1 MSGNAGRVLGA
12 AAAAVIA
19 CAAAAASPARAGAA
33 TASPAHAGAAAKLSA
48 PKSPGKTRPETGS
61 PSVPVPAPSAPRS
74 LRRCPPG
81 QATTVGP
88 RIAHVTTV
96 PWAQQ
101 ALDFSSAWNLSEG
114 QGVTV
119 AVVDSGVDYNPQ
131 LAGRVSAIDLTKTG
145 DEDCVGHGTAVAGI
159 IAASDLQARGVL
171 FTGVAP
177 LARIMSVK
185 VTNNDKKF
193 SSALLADGIYDAAFR
208 GAQVIN
214 VSATASSSPALR
226 AAVDYAL
233 SRNAV
238 IVAAGGNDTSGGKGP
253 FYPASYPGVLS
264 VGAVEHD
271 GALAPFSSLLSHV
284 AVTAPGWNITSTDL
298 DGYQD
303 QMAGTSFSAAYV
315 SGVAALVRARFPNM
329 SAALVIRRIVDT
341 ADGSAGLGTGNG
353 LVNPVLA
360 VTEILPSPASAS
372 AAPSPRPHPVS
383 VVRESPANRTAR
395 VTALTITACALAA
408 AALISVGAVAIRR
421 GRRRRWR
428 AARAPIPGD
437 DPGDAAPEPSDA
449 GIFGG

>member
-1 MSGNAGRVLGA
+1 MSGNAGRA
-12 AAAAVIA
+12 AAAAAAVMVVIA
-19 CAAAAASPARAGAA
+19 CAAAGAATPARAGAA
-33 TASPAHAGAAAKLSA
+33 AKPSASKSSA
-48 PKSPGKTRPETGS
+48 RARPKTSS

-74 LRRCPPG
+74 LRRCPAG
-81 QATTVGP
+81 QPTTVGP
-88 RIAHVTTV
+88 KITHVTKV

-101 ALDFSSAWNLSEG
+101 ALDFSSAWSLSEG

-131 LAGRVSAIDLTKTG
+131 LAGRVSAIDLTGTG

-159 IAASDLQARGVL
+159 IAASDLQARGLL

-193 SSALLADGIYDAAFR
+193 SSALLAEGIYDAAFR

-214 VSATASSSPALR
+214 VSATAKSSPALLG
-226 AAVDYAL
+226 AVDYAL

-238 IVAAGGNDTSGGKGP
+238 IVAAGGNDTSAGKGP

-271 GALAPFSSLLSHV
+271 GALAPFSDRLSHV

-298 DGYQD
+298 GAYQD

-315 SGVAALVRARFPNM
+315 SGVAALVRARFPSM

-341 ADGSAGLGTGNG
+341 ADGGAGSGTGNG
-353 LVNPVLA
+353 LVNPLLA
-360 VTEILPSPASAS
+360 VTEILPSPARAS
-372 AAPSPRPHPVS
+372 AAPSTRPQPVS
-383 VVRESPANRTAR
+383 VDRAPLANRTAR
-395 VTALTITACALAA
+395 FTALTITACSLAA
-408 AALISVGAVAIRR
+408 AVLISVGAVVIRR

-428 AARAPIPGD
+428 AARAAIPGD
-437 DPGDAAPEPSDA
+437 DDPGDSTSAPSDA
-449 GIFGG
+449 GVFGG